1 MRFRGGRLSPRART
15 TRVALPPLVCAFGLT
30 LVPLPAIAF
39 PPYRTTDAET
49 AGADMLELRLGVL
62 KLRRDESETHRSAPL
77 SRINF
82 GFGQH
87 YEAISELEY
96 AIDDGRFAEG
106 ALGFKWAR
114 LTNGRG
120 LGVETLILLP
130 VHSELDGSGIESQF
144 IRTWHQQ
151 DWRLHVNVGG
161 FYDPRSA
168 TTERGMRGSLLAEFP
183 RNRLRPGVELFAR
196 DDRSTGTRIQA
207 GVGLIASLTRMEIR
221 AGLHV
226 GLNDA
231 APDLEASVWFAWK
244 WQLDRTAQ

>member
-1 MRFRGGRLSPRART
+1 MPL
-15 TRVALPPLVCAFGLT
+15 RV
-30 LVPLPAIAF
+30 IAF

-49 AGADMLELRLGVL
+49 AGDDTLELRLGVL
-62 KLRRDESETHRSAPL
+62 KLRRDESETDRSAPL
-77 SRINF
+77 SRINL

-114 LTNGRG
+114 LEDGRG
-120 LGVETLILLP
+120 IGVETLVLLP

-144 IRTWHQQ
+144 IRTWRQQ
-151 DWRLHVNVGG
+151 DWRLHVNAGG
-161 FYDPRSA
+161 FYDARSA
-168 TTERGMRGSLLAEFP
+168 TTERGWRGSLLAEFP
-183 RNRLRPGVELFAR
+183 HGRLRPGVELFVK
-196 DDRSTGTRIQA
+196 DERSAGTRLQA

-226 GLNDA
+226 GVNDA

-244 WQLDRTAQ
+244 WQLDRAAQ